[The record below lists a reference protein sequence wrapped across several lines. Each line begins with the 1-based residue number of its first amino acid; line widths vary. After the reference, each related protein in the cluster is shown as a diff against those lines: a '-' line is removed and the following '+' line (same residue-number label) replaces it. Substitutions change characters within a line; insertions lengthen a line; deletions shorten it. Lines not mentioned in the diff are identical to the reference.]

1 MASEHFDEE
10 IEEEEPVVDT
20 PVCHGC
26 GSQLPLDRDDFLCS
40 KCRAET
46 DAFIRRR
53 QQQTTPLAVG
63 DEEATIRSLF
73 GENDDSGTNE
83 SANSGTNGGALDA
96 AVEEAASTIKD
107 SCMLELL
114 KDRASREGWTEVEA
128 RQALRGLVELRKREF
143 KEAARADIVNA
154 TPSIAEEEKFA
165 PLVAATLEKGREI
178 DPSDSKDEAT
188 ASAFTDAATHDPTV
202 AP

>member
-1 MASEHFDEE
+1 MFAQE
-10 IEEEEPVVDT
+10 
-20 PVCHGC
+20 
-26 GSQLPLDRDDFLCS
+26 
-40 KCRAET
+40 
-46 DAFIRRR
+46 
-53 QQQTTPLAVG
+53 TTPLAVG

-73 GENDDSGTNE
+73 GENDDSGTDG

-128 RQALRGLVELRKREF
+128 RQAIRRLIELRKGEF

-154 TPSIAEEEKFA
+154 TPSIAEEATSTPTEA
-165 PLVAATLEKGREI
+165 PWKLVRQEGVN
-178 DPSDSKDEAT
+178 
-188 ASAFTDAATHDPTV
+188 F
-202 AP
+202 

>member
-1 MASEHFDEE
+1 MKRVLFSLKPF
-10 IEEEEPVVDT
+10 P
-20 PVCHGC
+20 PPSC
-26 GSQLPLDRDDFLCS
+26 LDPP
-40 KCRAET
+40 CRPPYLFAQE
-46 DAFIRRR
+46 
-53 QQQTTPLAVG
+53 TTPLAVG

-73 GENDDSGTNE
+73 GENYDSGTDG

-128 RQALRGLVELRKREF
+128 RQAIRRLIELRKGEF

-154 TPSIAEEEKFA
+154 TPSTDE
-165 PLVAATLEKGREI
+165 
-178 DPSDSKDEAT
+178 EAT
-188 ASAFTDAATHDPTV
+188 STPTE
-202 AP
+202 APWKLVRQEGVNF